1 MKKIAFLFLSVVLP
15 IILFGQKT
23 KLKQVKYYKS
33 DVIKEEYYVL
43 KKNSYIKHGVFRSY
57 YDNGI
62 IKESGE
68 FSMNKRNGEWKEYG
82 TDGKVKRIIRYNNG
96 QKTDDRKVGVWL
108 EYFENGQVI
117 KGFDYDK
124 NEKIETKINVSVYYP
139 AIARENQIEGI
150 VNIKIKLSSTCET
163 EELSILE
170 GIGFGCDEEAIRS
183 VKRFID
189 LIKKYTPEKCE
200 EINTIMPI
208 HFKLK

>member
-1 MKKIAFLFLSVVLP
+1 MKKIAILLLSVILP
-15 IILFGQKT
+15 IILFSQNT

-33 DVIKEEYYVL
+33 NVIKEEYYVL

-117 KGFDYDK
+117 KGFDYD
-124 NEKIETKINVSVYYP
+124 ESV
-139 AIARENQIEGI
+139 
-150 VNIKIKLSSTCET
+150 
-163 EELSILE
+163 
-170 GIGFGCDEEAIRS
+170 
-183 VKRFID
+183 
-189 LIKKYTPEKCE
+189 
-200 EINTIMPI
+200 
-208 HFKLK
+208 